1 MISRKVLLPV
11 VLATAAGT
19 PYLVLEDDWSA
30 GAKQQISSMFSSDA
44 ESEGSSDAAQLGT
57 TSGEFRS
64 EFGFGARAE
73 MPRSDIDPLLGGP
86 PVAHLG
92 EVLRFDIS
100 PAWVTSRWP
109 RVTTTL
115 SETGMEGLRVPLVT
129 GIQPDDLAGS
139 LTYYFDHGQQVQR
152 LTFEGYTG
160 DDRRLL
166 SLITQYYGLKAE
178 PTLHAGMY
186 VSRWNGTPS
195 SVLRISRAPIVT
207 HASPRSQLQVL
218 LELNRPSA
226 NFGLSPATLRVLAA
240 DQHGGRWQTR

>member
-19 PYLVLEDDWSA
+19 PYLVMEDDWSTA
-30 GAKQQISSMFSSDA
+30 AKQQISGMFSGDSESD
-44 ESEGSSDAAQLGT
+44 GSSDVAPEGSLGV
-57 TSGEFRS
+57 EFNS
-64 EFGFGARAE
+64 EYGHGSRAE
-73 MPRSDIDPLLGGP
+73 NPRTEIHPQLGGP
-86 PVAHLG
+86 PAPHLG

-100 PAWVTSRWP
+100 PAWVTGRWP

-115 SETGMEGLRVPLVT
+115 SERGLEGLRVPLVT
-129 GIQPDDLAGS
+129 GTKPDDLAGS
-139 LTYYFDHGQQVQR
+139 LTYYFDHSQKVQR

-195 SVLRISRAPIVT
+195 SVLRITRAPIVT
-207 HASPRSQLQVL
+207 HASPRSQLHIL
-218 LELNRPSA
+218 LELNRPNA
-226 NFGLSPATLRVLAA
+226 NFGLSPATLQVLAA
-240 DQHGGRWQTR
+240 DQHDGRWQTR

>member
-1 MISRKVLLPV
+1 MLSRKVLLPV

-19 PYLVLEDDWSA
+19 PYLVMEDDWA
-30 GAKQQISSMFSSDA
+30 NGAKQQISGMFSGDGESDA
-44 ESEGSSDAAQLGT
+44 SSTTAPLEGPASRFNS
-57 TSGEFRS
+57 EFRHGS
-64 EFGFGARAE
+64 QAE
-73 MPRSDIDPLLGGP
+73 IPRTEIHPQLGGP
-86 PVAHLG
+86 PVQHLG

-100 PAWVTSRWP
+100 PAWVTGRWP

-115 SETGMEGLRVPLVT
+115 SERGMEGLRVPLVT
-129 GIQPDDLAGS
+129 GTRPDDLAGS
-139 LTYYFDHGQQVQR
+139 LTYYFDHGQKVQR

-186 VSRWNGTPS
+186 VSRWNGTPF

-207 HASPRSQLQVL
+207 HASPRSQLHVL
-218 LELNRPSA
+218 LELNRPNAS
-226 NFGLSPATLRVLAA
+226 FGLSPATRQVLGA
-240 DQHGGRWQTR
+240 DENDGRWQPK